1 MLAIPS
7 SAQFNMIISNTN
19 KIMIGINFE
28 LLKISDYACT
38 GAALFVIVFSLM
50 GDYYEYQNKK
60 SMDRAMF
67 NFGFITLCT
76 SLGTIF
82 GAALGVH
89 LTGTPTAFGIGC
101 LIGSYLG
108 LRLKHKIGVE

>member
-1 MLAIPS
+1 M
-7 SAQFNMIISNTN
+7 FKN
-19 KIMIGINFE
+19 KLTKENIFE
-28 LLKISDYACT
+28 VLKISDYACT
-38 GAALFVIVFSLM
+38 GAALFVVIFSLM

-60 SMDRAMF
+60 SVDRFVF

-82 GAALGVH
+82 GAALGVTM
-89 LTGTPTAFGIGC
+89 TGTPTAFGVGC

-108 LRLKHKIGVE
+108 LRLKNKINVR

>member
-1 MLAIPS
+1 
-7 SAQFNMIISNTN
+7 
-19 KIMIGINFE
+19 MIGINFE

-108 LRLKHKIGVE
+108 LRLKHKIGVEWSN